1 MQPKWS
7 TKPERFI
14 WPFTEKVNQ
23 PIVTDPLAECV
34 CVCVQVY
41 ECEFRHRAQELT
53 EGTQLC

>member
-34 CVCVQVY
+34 SVNSDTVPESLQREHSYADTSVAY
-41 ECEFRHRAQELT
+41 
-53 EGTQLC
+53 